1 MEDERP
7 LKRRRKRRKKKGD
20 DELDEFVVG
29 IGDDFDA
36 REDFEY
42 ADDDDDVPRSR
53 VRKQGS
59 AKRRRK
65 SVDNFQAGVTSLN
78 NYAEQ

>member
-1 MEDERP
+1 MEDDKP

-29 IGDDFDA
+29 VGDDFDA

-42 ADDDDDVPRSR
+42 DDDDVPRSR

-65 SVDNFQAGVTSLN
+65 SVENFQARPGLPLL
-78 NYAEQ
+78 